1 MNRDPGRFTLRPRLA
16 LLAAVSLSVT
26 LAGCARNPRTG
37 FDEEAVQQAILAPP
51 RSSRGNPPFY
61 EVFGQRHYVLD
72 SAEGYRSTGVA
83 SWYGEQFHGRSTSSG
98 EPYDMFAHTAAHT
111 SLPIPTWV
119 EVTHLETGKQVIVKV
134 NDRGPFVDNR
144 IIDLSFGAAVVLDM
158 VNEGTA
164 PVEVRALGVPQ
175 AGDPQQHTPETG
187 VLQAGL
193 ASTAAAAPTTAS
205 PRNGTPAPG
214 AASMAR
220 LSQSVPPSR
229 RIYLQAGAFS
239 RQDGANRFADTLQT
253 AGFQQINIDADH
265 GASPSLY
272 RVRLGPFTNVD
283 AADAAVDNL
292 VALGFEEPHLVIG
305 P

>member
-1 MNRDPGRFTLRPRLA
+1 MNRDPEHFGSLPWLTLI
-16 LLAAVSLSVT
+16 AAVSLSVT
-26 LAGCARNPRTG
+26 LAGCARNPRTDVG
-37 FDEEAVQQAILAPP
+37 EPAVQQAILAPP
-51 RSSRGNPPFY
+51 RSALGNPPFY

-72 SAEGYRSTGVA
+72 SAQGYRRTGVA

-111 SLPIPTWV
+111 SLPLPTWV

-158 VNEGTA
+158 VAEGTA
-164 PVEVRALGVPQ
+164 PVEVRALGVPAGSEVLPYDGVPATRQ
-175 AGDPQQHTPETG
+175 AGA
-187 VLQAGL
+187 AGRG
-193 ASTAAAAPTTAS
+193 APAAMPVSAAAVS
-205 PRNGTPAPG
+205 I
-214 AASMAR
+214 
-220 LSQSVPPSR
+220 PPSQ

-239 RQDGANRFADTLQT
+239 RQDSAAQFVDTLQ
-253 AGFQQINIDADH
+253 ANGYRQIAIDADH

-272 RVRLGPFTNVD
+272 RVRLGPFNDVD
-283 AADAAVDNL
+283 AADTAVNKL
-292 VALGFEEPHLVIG
+292 VALGFETPHLVIG